1 MPKNS
6 KEKVGYCS
14 PPKHTQFAKGRS
26 GNPKGR
32 PKGKPNVTTAL
43 QRALNEKVTVNE
55 NGRRKSLTKLQA
67 AVKQLVNKA
76 ASGELRALRYL
87 MELARSVEERSNDF
101 PTENASALAEIDHKV
116 LKEIFGRW
124 EPEGDEGQAEDK

>member
-1 MPKNS
+1 MSKS
-6 KEKVGYCS
+6 DKEKVGYCS
-14 PPKHTQFAKGRS
+14 PPKHTQFSKGRS

-43 QRALNEKVTVNE
+43 QKALNEKVFVNE
-55 NGRRKSLTKLQA
+55 NGHRKTFTKLQA

-87 MELARSVEERSNDF
+87 MELARSAEERSTDS
-101 PTENASALAEIDHKV
+101 PAENASALAEIDQKV
-116 LKEIFGRW
+116 LKEIFGQW

>member
-1 MPKNS
+1 MAGNG
-6 KEKVGYCS
+6 KEKVGYCN

-43 QRALNEKVTVNE
+43 QRALNEKVIVNE
-55 NGRRKSLTKLQA
+55 NGRRKTFTKLQA

-87 MELARSVEERSNDF
+87 MELARSAEERSNDS
-101 PTENASALAEIDHKV
+101 PIENASGLAEIDQKV
-116 LKEIFGRW
+116 LKEIFGQW
-124 EPEGDEGQAEDK
+124 EPEGDEGKAEDN